1 MFEKLKE
8 KCKTEYVSRKQL
20 WDLTGGILGVAV
32 ITKFDSL
39 GCGIKNRK
47 IIGSR
52 TMYPIESVIEWLEEN
67 TECIK

>member
-8 KCKTEYVSRKQL
+8 KCEKDYVSRKEL
-20 WDLTGGILGVAV
+20 WDLTGGILGVSV

-47 IIGSR
+47 IVGSR
-52 TMYPIESVIEWLEEN
+52 TIYHIDDVIEWLEAN
-67 TECIK
+67 TERIK